1 MARKNSNAAIRIS
14 TDTRNKLGK
23 LYLKTESGIYLET
36 YEAKIVYLLWLHR
49 KISTKNA

>member
-14 TDTRNKLGK
+14 VETRKQLGK

-36 YEAKIVYLLWLHR
+36 YESKILYLLWFHGKVLQ
-49 KISTKNA
+49 